1 MQGKPNSIRAGVAL
15 AAVIDNAS
23 KGGNTILNVGP
34 TGRGTF
40 DARAKTRL
48 AEIGRWMKF
57 NGRAIYG
64 CGPAPDGI
72 KAPEGTLL
80 TYNRERNRLYV
91 HLIDYPIA
99 SLPIGFSERVKY
111 AQFLHDASEIKVK
124 VPLSVSG
131 TPRKDVD
138 PSLILPVIKPDV
150 EIPVVEMFLK

>member
-1 MQGKPNSIRAGVAL
+1 M
-15 AAVIDNAS
+15 
-23 KGGNTILNVGP
+23 
-34 TGRGTF
+34 
-40 DARAKTRL
+40 
-48 AEIGRWMKF
+48 
-57 NGRAIYG
+57 
-64 CGPAPDGI
+64 
-72 KAPEGTLL
+72 
-80 TYNRERNRLYV
+80 